1 MGFALDISKFAEKC
15 AKNSD
20 QVVRK
25 TVIDIASSLVDKSP
39 VGDPKTWVSL
49 MPYTSLMTKADKAR
63 QRPKTM
69 TRRKPPPGYA
79 GGRFRANWQLG
90 VDVHPE
96 GEIDA
101 LDKSGA
107 KTKAKA
113 RAQIPKQAAGHVY
126 TITNNLPYAQALE
139 DGHSRQAPHGMV
151 GLTKIEFQGII
162 KKSLAGLE

>member
-15 AKNSD
+15 ARNSD

-25 TVIDIASSLVDKSP
+25 TVIDITASLVDKSP
-39 VGDPKTWVSL
+39 VGDPEHWKH
-49 MPYTSLMTKADKAR
+49 
-63 QRPKTM
+63 
-69 TRRKPPPGYA
+69 KPPPGYA

-96 GEIDA
+96 GGIDA

-151 GLTKIEFQGII
+151 ALTKIEFQGII
-162 KKSLAGLE
+162 KKSLAGLG

>member
-15 AKNSD
+15 LKNSD

-25 TVIDIASSLVDKSP
+25 TVIDIASSLIDKSP
-39 VGDPKTWVSL
+39 VGDPDYWQH
-49 MPYTSLMTKADKAR
+49 KA
-63 QRPKTM
+63 
-69 TRRKPPPGYA
+69 PPGYA
-79 GGRFRANWQLG
+79 GGRFKANWQLG

-107 KTKAKA
+107 TTKAKA
-113 RAQIPKQAAGHVY
+113 AAQIPKRAAGHVY
-126 TITNNLPYAQALE
+126 TIVNNLPYAQALE

-151 GLTKIEFQGII
+151 GLTKIEFQGMI
-162 KKSLAGLE
+162 KKALEGLK

>member
-15 AKNSD
+15 ARNSD

-39 VGDPKTWVSL
+39 VGDPGYW
-49 MPYTSLMTKADKAR
+49 
-63 QRPKTM
+63 QH
-69 TRRKPPPGYA
+69 KPPPGYA

-126 TITNNLPYAQALE
+126 TIANNLPYAQALE
-139 DGHSRQAPHGMV
+139 DGHSRQAPHGFV
-151 GLTKIEFQGII
+151 GLTKIEFQSIV
-162 KKSLAGLE
+162 KKSLAGLG